1 MNIKKIL
8 AGITGIGLI
17 VLLLLFVNA
26 WVGNPVSNLL
36 AKQAA
41 QKYIDVNYSNLDLE
55 IQSSNYNFKFDAYL
69 VFVQSSLS
77 EDTAFSIYTDSYGKV
92 LRDDYEYEVA
102 NNFTTYRRLD
112 AEMREIAKKLIGSRL
127 DYDFDY
133 ISFQF
138 TKEDHDLMKLERDMK
153 LDISHPPLPLVAD
166 VVLYSEDLSYSKVA
180 EVAKALEAILKEESI
195 PVSQYS
201 VRLLPLANKPAKEDQ
216 AAPWVNSLSL
226 SDFPAE
232 HMAEDNLPQVMEQ
245 FEADRVAEL
254 NAKDKK

>member
-41 QKYIDVNYSNLDLE
+41 QKYIDANYSDLDLE

-69 VFVQSSLS
+69 VFVQSALS
-77 EDTAFSIYTDSYGKV
+77 QDTAFSIYTNSYGKV

-112 AEMREIAKKLIGSRL
+112 AEMRKIAEALIGGSL
-127 DYDFDY
+127 DYDFEY
-133 ISFQF
+133 TSFQF
-138 TKEDHDLMKLERDMK
+138 TKDDHDLMKLERDMK

-166 VVLYSEDLSYSKVA
+166 IVLYSEDLSYSKVA
-180 EVAKALEAILKEESI
+180 EVGKALETILKEENI

-201 VRLLPLANKPAKEDQ
+201 VRILPLANKPAKEDQ

-232 HMAEDNLPQVMEQ
+232 RMAEENLPQVMEQ

>member
-127 DYDFDY
+127 D
-133 ISFQF
+133 
-138 TKEDHDLMKLERDMK
+138 
-153 LDISHPPLPLVAD
+153 
-166 VVLYSEDLSYSKVA
+166 
-180 EVAKALEAILKEESI
+180 
-195 PVSQYS
+195 
-201 VRLLPLANKPAKEDQ
+201 
-216 AAPWVNSLSL
+216 
-226 SDFPAE
+226 
-232 HMAEDNLPQVMEQ
+232 
-245 FEADRVAEL
+245 
-254 NAKDKK
+254 

>member
-55 IQSSNYNFKFDAYL
+55 IQSSSYNFKFGAYL
-69 VFVQSSLS
+69 VFVQSPLS
-77 EDTAFSIYTDSYGKV
+77 QDTAFSIYANSYGKV
-92 LRDDYEYEVA
+92 LRDDYKYEVA
-102 NNFTTYRRLD
+102 NNFTTFRRLD
-112 AEMREIAKKLIGSRL
+112 AQMRKIAEELICRRL
-127 DYDFDY
+127 DYDFEY
-133 ISFQF
+133 TSFQF
-138 TKEDHDLMKLERDMK
+138 TKDDHNLMKLERDMK

-180 EVAKALEAILKEESI
+180 EVAKALETILKEESI

-201 VRLLPLANKPAKEDQ
+201 IRLLPLANKPEKAEQ
-216 AAPWVNSLSL
+216 GASWVNSLSL

-232 HMAEDNLPQVMEQ
+232 RMAEDNLPQVMEQ